1 MFIRI
6 YASLLIA
13 VLISA
18 VLSYSFYQW
27 QYRLSFDRYLH
38 DTFNG
43 SLHLLVSGLAR
54 HNSENQQRWL
64 AVMERLMGADID
76 YQVDPST
83 STLKT
88 PTANF
93 VIRHDEG
100 KIALDFSYA
109 GHKLYTKIDK
119 VSEQHFRMMATLIKN
134 ELGRINSDQ
143 HSSYI
148 HQQLKPLFQ
157 QINLYDI
164 STIELDGQQLSR
176 LKRFDIVVTESSD
189 EDHKHYIYSRL
200 ADTDQVLVIGPIT
213 GFNPV
218 PVTTLILI
226 LMITLLVT
234 ATSAFWLVY
243 RLEKRVMLIER
254 GVSAFSKT
262 PSHLAIKDEKT
273 DAISLLANSVNG
285 MSLRIHQ
292 LLSDQKQMIQA
303 IGHELRTPISRIKF
317 RLEILAND
325 DLKESSIKSLKGIHS
340 DINEVNG
347 LLKEA
352 LEFDLSGRRWDKER
366 FSLAGMIESIAIDL
380 AVEHKQTKLIQF
392 ADNNI
397 AELIQDETQI
407 RRLLLNLMQNAC
419 KYGGG
424 IVEIRIE
431 QRSEHCLVIIDDNG
445 PGIDD
450 KQKESVFS
458 PFTRL
463 ETSRNKLTGGMGLGL
478 AIAKNI
484 CSLGGISM
492 TLTDSPLGGAR
503 FSLYFPNNEGTG
515 FEGVDDE

>member
-18 VLSYSFYQW
+18 TLSYSFYQW

-54 HNSENQQRWL
+54 HKGENQQRWL
-64 AVMERLMGADID
+64 AVMERLMGAEID
-76 YQVDPST
+76 YEIDSSKSKPNKSI
-83 STLKT
+83 STLS
-88 PTANF
+88 
-93 VIRHDEG
+93 IRHDEG
-100 KIALDFSYA
+100 KIALDFSSA
-109 GHKLYTKIDK
+109 GHQLHTTINK

-134 ELGRINSDQ
+134 ELGRIRSDQ
-143 HSSYI
+143 YQRYI
-148 HQQLKPLFQ
+148 QQQLKPLFQ
-157 QINLYDI
+157 QITLIDL
-164 STIELDGQQLSR
+164 STIKLDGQQLSR

-189 EDHKHYIYSRL
+189 EDHQHYIYSRL
-200 ADTDQVLVIGPIT
+200 ADTDQVLVIGPIA

-262 PSHLAIKDEKT
+262 PSHLTLKDEKT

-325 DLKESSIKSLKGIHS
+325 DLKESSVKSLQGIHR

-352 LEFDLSGRRWDKER
+352 LEFDLSGRRWQKEA
-366 FSLAGMIESIAIDL
+366 FSLASMIESIAADL
-380 AVEHKQTKLIQF
+380 AVEHKHIKLVQF
-392 ADNNI
+392 DDNDVG
-397 AELIQDETQI
+397 ELMQDETQI

-424 IVEIRIE
+424 LVEIRIQQ
-431 QRSEHCLVIIDDNG
+431 QRDSCLVMIDDNG

-458 PFTRL
+458 PFTRI

-484 CSLGGISM
+484 CSLAGISM

-503 FSLYFPNNEGTG
+503 FSLNFPNDEGADNE
-515 FEGVDDE
+515 